1 MSWRTDR
8 KGVRNHGNG
17 SIAEAPAQAEALGN
31 RERFEIAISDQGF
44 REWARNRVLL
54 SASGYPDRP
63 PEIDTA
69 HYRAWNLYPGLFDD
83 EFLERL
89 TAAVEAAGL

>member
-1 MSWRTDR
+1 METAASR
-8 KGVRNHGNG
+8 KRQPRQKHCVTTKNPWTGR
-17 SIAEAPAQAEALGN
+17 
-31 RERFEIAISDQGF
+31 RERFEIVISDQGF

-63 PEIDTA
+63 PEIDTT

>member
-1 MSWRTDR
+1 METAASR
-8 KGVRNHGNG
+8 KRQPRQKHWVTTKNPWTGR
-17 SIAEAPAQAEALGN
+17 